1 MVWPWNRRRR
11 SAHKRVQPLELSQ
24 WTLNTDRFLRVLRAM
39 VAVGERL
46 QNSPSKEQPS
56 PQEDLAGDIV
66 LDELSAHTAS
76 GRLQVER
83 VNYAE
88 GRGNLILSYPS
99 RSLGRSFGRAHKTIA
114 FVGAHLDVVP
124 ADPKDWQRPPFELQ
138 IAGDRLYGR
147 GVTDCLGHVAVLTD
161 LFAQLAESEVELDH
175 SVVGVIIADEEL
187 SNTHGVGIG
196 RLVKDGRL
204 NHLKNGPVYWI
215 DSADFGPTTATAG
228 MALWRLAIEGKGTHS
243 GFPQNGINAAELA
256 NEATRAL
263 QQWFYAH
270 YPAHPKEREYGF
282 RAPSSL
288 KPTRVQV
295 ENDTL
300 TKIPSKALIEGDIRL
315 TPWYD
320 PDEVKKGLA
329 AFMETLDV
337 SQLPVFGPGRYA
349 CNGQVGTARFEMLGT
364 PSGGMA
370 CDRTSAGYAAL
381 AQAVAAVRP
390 DVQPFAL
397 TGSLPYVRF
406 LQEHGFDL
414 QITGFGRNEAYHA
427 PNEFAELSHMQDGFR
442 ILCHMLRHFG

>member
-1 MVWPWNRRRR
+1 MAWPWKRWRRQR
-11 SAHKRVQPLELSQ
+11 SVHTGGQSRDLSQ
-24 WTLNTDRFLRVLRAM
+24 WTLNTDRFLRVLRAL

-46 QNSPSKEQPS
+46 QNSPSQEQPP

-66 LDELSAHTAS
+66 LDELSAHTAR

-83 VNYAE
+83 VSYTK
-88 GRGNLILSYPS
+88 GRGNLILSYP
-99 RSLGRSFGRAHKTIA
+99 GRSVGRPHQTVA

-124 ADPKDWQRPPFELQ
+124 ADPKDWQRPPFALQ
-138 IAGDRLYGR
+138 VEGDRLYGR

-175 SVVGVIIADEEL
+175 SVVGVVIADEEL

-204 NHLKNGPVYWI
+204 DHLKNGPLYWI

-228 MALWRLAIEGKGTHS
+228 MALWRLAIEGKGSHS

-256 NEATRAL
+256 TEVTRAL

-270 YPAHPKEREYGF
+270 YPVHPKEQEYGF

-300 TKIPSKALIEGDIRL
+300 TKIPSTARIEGDIRL

-320 PDEVKKGLA
+320 PDEVKKGLM
-329 AFMETLDV
+329 AFLETLDV

-370 CDRTSAGYAAL
+370 CDRTSDGYTAL
-381 AQAVAAVRP
+381 AHAVTAVRP
-390 DVQPFAL
+390 DAQPFAL

-406 LQEHGFDL
+406 LQEHDFDV

-442 ILCHMLRHFG
+442 ILCHLLRHFG